1 MYIKDIIKE
10 ESENRLKKELIGKK
24 ISIDSFNFAYLN
36 ENGKY
41 EIVDVDLQIEEKTF
55 YVMGVNQYIEFD
67 YFDITLEL
75 TAETLKAR
83 RKRYPRMRVDQ
94 LDQHVKD

>member
-55 YVMGVNQYIEFD
+55 YDDGCDYQYIEFD

-83 RKRYPRMRVDQ
+83 RKRYPRMRA
-94 LDQHVKD
+94 DQHVKG